1 MVFGP
6 LVWYCRPV
14 TNGVWAKLV
23 DNAFG
28 VYTPCAT
35 DTLVVSISHLVL
47 LSLCFYRIW
56 RIKKDF
62 KVQRFRLKSNY
73 YSYLLGLLAG
83 YCTAEPLFRL
93 IMGISI
99 FNLDGLGGF
108 APFEVGSHF
117 VLSNSLLCQGPWFL
131 CSSDFPAT
139 PLYGI
144 SLGLFKSLIH
154 MLSLKGL
161 NKFFFSFL
169 FVKKQLMCFILS
181 FLLFLFKILK

>member
-1 MVFGP
+1 MIKMAFGP

-35 DTLVVSISHLVL
+35 DTLVISISHLVL

-56 RIKKDF
+56 QIKKDF
-62 KVQRFRLKSNY
+62 KVQRFCLRSNY
-73 YSYLLGLLAG
+73 YNYMLGLLAG

-99 FNLDGLGGF
+99 FNLDGQAGL
-108 APFEVGSHF
+108 APFEVGSLF
-117 VLSNSLLCQGPWFL
+117 FLSNSLSC
-131 CSSDFPAT
+131 
-139 PLYGI
+139 
-144 SLGLFKSLIH
+144 
-154 MLSLKGL
+154 
-161 NKFFFSFL
+161 
-169 FVKKQLMCFILS
+169 
-181 FLLFLFKILK
+181 